1 MGAESSAFFLVVKL
15 REEWIVFAIENAAG
29 VHLLSENAREC
40 GFTDA
45 NRAFDDDVSRGF
57 ELGAGHSAGL

>member
-1 MGAESSAFFLVVKL
+1 
-15 REEWIVFAIENAAG
+15 
-29 VHLLSENAREC
+29 VHLLGEDARER

-45 NRAFDDDVSRGF
+45 NRAFDDDVARWF